1 MRRMKPSYRTY
12 KTYMAY
18 TTYKTNKAGMRN
30 AEIFAN
36 LMITLCFK
44 QGYLLDQLINAI
56 KKRFLREGGFRE
68 KLFKERVTF
77 RQKSGKIDR

>member
-12 KTYMAY
+12 KTYM
-18 TTYKTNKAGMRN
+18 TYKAYMRN